1 MIFYTLT
8 IVLINLVLI
17 LSSRSIKI
25 TGFLDKRSPVDPLHQ
40 GFSEEVDM
48 VHSGGSSTA
57 GNGV

>member
-1 MIFYTLT
+1 M
-8 IVLINLVLI
+8 LI